1 MADVAL
7 FGVNKSFDTTP
18 VLRDFSL
25 TVPDGEFCVILG
37 PSGCGKSTLLRLVAG
52 LESVDSGSVHIGGRD
67 VTNTEPRER
76 KVAMVFQN
84 YALYP
89 HMTVAE
95 NIGFPLKLRGQEK
108 SLARQRTEEVA
119 ALLGLGDLLERRPR
133 QLSGGQRQRVAL
145 GRAIVQE
152 PSVYLLDEPLSNVD
166 ALMRVRMRDEMAR
179 LWERLR
185 ATILYVTHDQSEAL
199 ALGTKICV
207 LDQGRVQQTG
217 SPREIYEGPRNQFV
231 AGFVGTPPVNM
242 VKGRLRAGEPV
253 TFEPWQWALPVE
265 ISSRLSH
272 WHDRDVVLAVRPENV
287 HTMGAP
293 GDGAVLRGAIEHVE
307 YLGSTTWV
315 SCNVG
320 GATLVAKAD
329 AQFQGHVGQLCHLHV
344 DTGFLHWFHPESGER
359 L

>member
-1 MADVAL
+1 VADVAC
-7 FGVNKSFDTTP
+7 FAVNKSFDTTP

-25 TVPDGEFCVILG
+25 QVADGEFCVILG
-37 PSGCGKSTLLRLVAG
+37 PSGCGKSTLLRVVAG
-52 LESVDSGSVHIGGRD
+52 LETVDSGTIHIGGRD
-67 VTNTEPRER
+67 VTHTEPRDR

-95 NIGFPLKLRGQEK
+95 NIGFPLKLRKVPPE
-108 SLARQRTEEVA
+108 LARERVEGVA
-119 ALLGLGDLLERRPR
+119 EMLGLADFLARRPR

-152 PSVYLLDEPLSNVD
+152 PAAYLLDEPLSNVD
-166 ALMRVRMRDEMAR
+166 ALMRVKMRDEMAR
-179 LWERLR
+179 LWERLH

-217 SPREIYEGPRNQFV
+217 SAREVYEGPRNRFV

-242 VKGRLRAGEPV
+242 VPGRINSGEPT
-253 TFEPWQWALPVE
+253 TFQPWGWPVPAE
-265 ISSRLSH
+265 VQAQLSS
-272 WHDRDVVLAVRPENV
+272 WRDKDLVLAIRPEHVATVPESTAGFTLNGTV
-287 HTMGAP
+287 E
-293 GDGAVLRGAIEHVE
+293 RVE
-307 YLGSTTWV
+307 YLGSVTWLACRV
-315 SCNVG
+315 AG
-320 GATLVAKAD
+320 GSVMARSGTPETP
-329 AQFQGHVGQLCHLHV
+329 QVGQNCRLAI
-344 DTGFLHWFHPESGER
+344 DARRLHWFHPESGER